1 MKLGTKSRSKKPNCR
16 HFGADG
22 TLEDKYVVVYVEQH
36 PFGYRTHLH
45 CSECNVTAQN
55 ALPKKTAEKFDGFG
69 VRPDGANACV
79 SCGEWFNPNYT
90 ENPAWCDA
98 CDTGK
103 WICDNCGKPTEWISE
118 HDDYCKECTTS
129 QNVPLD
135 VEKFEDYRDP
145 PKRPK
150 TCTACGKDL
159 NPKNHTLCDI
169 GLCDQCHSLYWIC
182 DNCGTY
188 TEWISEYDNLCH
200 KCTNEI

>member
-22 TLEDKYVVVYVEQH
+22 TLTDKYVVVYVEQP
-36 PFGYRTHLH
+36 PFGYRPHLH

-90 ENPAWCDA
+90 KNPAWCDA
-98 CDTGK
+98 CDTGV
-103 WICDNCGKPTEWISE
+103 
-118 HDDYCKECTTS
+118 

-135 VEKFEDYRDP
+135 VEKFEDYRNP
-145 PKRPK
+145 PERPK
-150 TCTACGKDL
+150 TCTVCDKDL
-159 NPKNHTLCDI
+159 NPKNHTLCNI
-169 GLCDQCHSLYWIC
+169 GLCDQCYNLYWIC
-182 DNCGTY
+182 DSCGTH
-188 TEWISEYDNLCH
+188 TKWISEYDNLCH